1 MRVRFEGHAGYAE
14 IFRVETRKISRYSM
28 LGNKKMISIDT
39 QLIAVNDYLN
49 RIDKNRKYD
58 DPDDVPFDIRV
69 TNHELGEWHE
79 NTENLLKSKF
89 GSESLDRWNKA
100 NETWRHQT
108 LAGGGSGYDSEY
120 DSVAYRLTLLRGVLL
135 SLKNESSTVQND
147 NSIRTIPEA
156 PEQSS
161 SEKSR
166 TSRLIEK
173 AKGHPIVTLLAAIGG
188 VIAFVATLIE
198 GITYLANLFGG

>member
-1 MRVRFEGHAGYAE
+1 
-14 IFRVETRKISRYSM
+14 
-28 LGNKKMISIDT
+28 MISIDT
-39 QLIAVNDYLN
+39 QLIAVNEYLN
-49 RIDKNRKYD
+49 RLDKNRKYD
-58 DPDDVPFDIRV
+58 DPDDVPLDIRV
-69 TNHELGEWHE
+69 TNYELGEWHE

-100 NETWRHQT
+100 NETWHNQS
-108 LAGGGSGYDSEY
+108 LAGGGPGYDSEC

-147 NSIRTIPEA
+147 NSIRTIPKA

-173 AKGHPIVTLLAAIGG
+173 AKDHPIVTLLAAIGG
-188 VIAFVATLIE
+188 VIAFVATLIK